1 MIEILFAVA
10 LLMID
15 VVLVLMAIMIKRLSK
30 EICEIEVKLEHI
42 RKHLDFYQLSD
53 HESRLDQLEE
63 VLELK
68 EWFDNEDG
76 MFYASVEECNEGIL
90 GGFPLHRLT
99 EYEDE
104 KCEIVGNIYDNP
116 ELKKKYKEISET
128 ENPNSN
134 E

>member
-53 HESRLDQLEE
+53 HESRLDQLEDM
-63 VLELK
+63 LELK
-68 EWFDNEDG
+68 EYFD
-76 MFYASVEECNEGIL
+76 EEK
-90 GGFPLHRLT
+90 GG
-99 EYEDE
+99 E
-104 KCEIVGNIYDNP
+104 K
-116 ELKKKYKEISET
+116 
-128 ENPNSN
+128 
-134 E
+134 